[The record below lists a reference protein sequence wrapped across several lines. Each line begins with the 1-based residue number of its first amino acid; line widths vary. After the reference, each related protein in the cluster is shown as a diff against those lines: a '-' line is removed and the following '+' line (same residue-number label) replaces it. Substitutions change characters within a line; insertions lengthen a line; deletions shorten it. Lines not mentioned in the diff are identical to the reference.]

1 MPTEDSLFSRRDI
14 IRLSALL
21 TATGALPFL
30 NARAARAQDPD
41 EPVRIGYLPI
51 TDATPL
57 LVAHGKGMFEAEGLR
72 LVAAVPDMLNGDT
85 MGVLLLFAQD

>member
-30 NARAARAQDPD
+30 NARAARAQERQRGLAGGGLDHPD
-41 EPVRIGYLPI
+41 TVER
-51 TDATPL
+51 TR
-57 LVAHGKGMFEAEGLR
+57 HFHAESPCR
-72 LVAAVPDMLNGDT
+72 CSHSVQMSTAARSLSRWSAP
-85 MGVLLLFAQD
+85 A

>member
-30 NARAARAQDPD
+30 SL
-41 EPVRIGYLPI
+41 IHI
-51 TDATPL
+51 
-57 LVAHGKGMFEAEGLR
+57 
-72 LVAAVPDMLNGDT
+72 
-85 MGVLLLFAQD
+85 